1 MTKQTSPGGA
11 ALFAIVAIVAMGM
24 GVVLFAGEHTDKFV
38 QFLLTTMPMIVGLF
52 WVGNQNNKL
61 AQDVRFQNDNT
72 GLEMRVKTVEES
84 LERIEAI
91 LLSQALVNEEEEDRG
106 DTE

>member
-11 ALFAIVAIVAMGM
+11 ALFAIVAIVAMGA

-38 QFLLTTMPMIVGLF
+38 QFLLTTLPMIVGLF

-61 AQDVRFQNDNT
+61 AQDMHSQNDVT
-72 GLEMRVKTVEES
+72 GLEVRVKTVEES

-91 LLSQALVNEEEEDRG
+91 LLSQALVNEEEG
-106 DTE
+106 DESE